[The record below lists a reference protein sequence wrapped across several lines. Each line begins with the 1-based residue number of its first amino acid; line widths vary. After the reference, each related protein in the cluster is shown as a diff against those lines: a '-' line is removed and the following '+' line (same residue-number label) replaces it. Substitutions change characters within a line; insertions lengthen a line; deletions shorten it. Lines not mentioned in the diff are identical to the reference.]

1 MPANRAVTIPFRG
14 YRLKQAITPSIHS
27 GRHLLI
33 SLLLFAVTLA
43 VYVTLRSNIF
53 NGDGLGYAR
62 IVELAD
68 ANKLFSISA
77 RLLYCPAGRIILEIT
92 RFLGIDV
99 RSVYLLQFMNSVF
112 GALGVAVMFLT
123 AYRLDG
129 SVNRGLLAA
138 IGLGSSLG
146 YWFWCTNA
154 TSYPGNVFF
163 LIVTIY
169 LLTRLTRTDN
179 IRAYA
184 AISVLIGLSHALAG
198 FFWLTALLLVPAVA
212 FGIVVGGSAL
222 TARTR
227 IAAAVGY
234 LFSLSLFLFLP
245 LLIAAFATG
254 GISSVSDFPG
264 WLTAASYGIPPE
276 LSLINI
282 SRGVIGF
289 SSSLFRLV
297 DIGPVVKQ
305 IIWGTPFLTESTI
318 RIYLEIAMFTI
329 LWIFIAAV
337 FVRFIRHRK
346 RALTADGRLLLILC
360 VWALI
365 PALFGL
371 MWLGSDTERW
381 LALLPVFWL
390 VVTQPDTRRSGKNA
404 FIWLFVV
411 MMLIFNLAFFAIPDH
426 NPKNNRYM
434 ESARALDTQMQP
446 GDLVLLWGH
455 DNVFTGDHLTYFFS
469 HDAIH
474 IGQVG
479 RETPKQAFP
488 FLRSEI
494 DMRLDNRQRVFVNGR
509 IFLEEDLP
517 ESHVSDSEANISRA
531 QYGVFLSGWDRTV
544 AFNLGRDTYWLL
556 QQADTNA
563 VD

>member
-1 MPANRAVTIPFRG
+1 
-14 YRLKQAITPSIHS
+14 
-27 GRHLLI
+27 
-33 SLLLFAVTLA
+33 LLFAVTLA
-43 VYVTLRSNIF
+43 VYVTLRSNTF

-62 IVELAD
+62 IVEFAD
-68 ANKLFSISA
+68 ASKLFSISA
-77 RLLYCPAGRIILEIT
+77 RLIYCPVGRIILEIT

-123 AYRLDG
+123 AYRLNG
-129 SVNRGLLAA
+129 GLNRGLLAA

-154 TSYPGNVFF
+154 TSYPGNIFF

-198 FFWLTALLLVPAVA
+198 LFWLTALLLVPAVA
-212 FGIVVGGSAL
+212 FGVAVGGSGL

-234 LFSLSLFLFLP
+234 LFSLSVFLFLP
-245 LLIAAFATG
+245 LLTSAFATG
-254 GISSVSDFPG
+254 GISSVLDFPG

-282 SRGVIGF
+282 SRGIIGF
-289 SSSLFRLV
+289 SSSLFRLT
-297 DIGPVVKQ
+297 DMGPVVKQ
-305 IIWGTPFLTESTI
+305 IIWGTPFVTESTI
-318 RIYLEIAMFTI
+318 RIYLEIAMFAI

-346 RALTADGRLLLILC
+346 YALTADGRLLLILS

-371 MWLGSDTERW
+371 IWLGSDTERW
-381 LALLPVFWL
+381 LSLLPVFWL
-390 VVTQPDTRRSGKNA
+390 VVTQPVSGDTRRSGKNA
-404 FIWLFVV
+404 FVWLFVV
-411 MMLIFNLAFFAIPDH
+411 VMLIFNLVFFAIPDH

-434 ESARALDTQMQP
+434 ESARALDMQMQP

-455 DNVFTGDHLTYFFS
+455 DHAFTGDHLTHFFD

-474 IGQVG
+474 VADVG
-479 RETPKQAFP
+479 REQPGSAFT
-488 FLRSEI
+488 FLRAEI
-494 DMRLDNRQRVFVNGR
+494 ERRFTDGNRVFISGR
-509 IFLEEDLP
+509 IFLEEDFA
-517 ESHVSDSEANISRA
+517 ESHFSDGESNISR
-531 QYGVFLSGWDRTV
+531 GEFRVFFSKWDRNE

-556 QQADTNA
+556 QHADTNA